1 MEGVRMRIFDALLAD
16 YLDNI
21 VAVSAGFMMCA
32 FGVSALIWALT
43 KWYA

>member
-1 MEGVRMRIFDALLAD
+1 MRIFDALRASNLD
-16 YLDNI
+16 YI
-21 VAVSAGFMMCA
+21 VAVSAGFMMWA